1 MSNVNLTSTVILR
14 KALDILHNKLTFTK
28 SMNRQYDDQF
38 AKSGAK
44 IGDTL
49 KIRNP
54 VRVNVREGVTM
65 DVQDATETSQD
76 LVVSTRRGV
85 DLSFTSTDLT
95 MDIDDFSER
104 YLVPS
109 MAKLASKIDF
119 LNLSEYKNI
128 YSQVGTPGT
137 SPASALVYLQAAQ
150 KMNEMAAPDDER
162 RYACISPRAQ
172 SSTVNALTSFFNPM
186 KEISSQFRKGAM
198 GSAFGFDFGMTQNIN
213 KHTTGAFAGTTL
225 VDEGSGVTEGDAV
238 LTIDAFTDS
247 APTVKQGDVFTVVG
261 VNAVNP
267 ETGEDTGALQ
277 QFVVTADVTGS
288 SNEATVAVSPAFK
301 ASTTDPYQTITALP
315 ADGAAVTFAGTAE
328 TAYGIN
334 MAHHK
339 DAFTFVTADLEM
351 PQGVHFAA
359 RENHEGIS
367 MRIVKDYDIRN
378 DAFLCRLDVHFGT
391 KTVRPELACRI
402 IE

>member
-1 MSNVNLTSTVILR
+1 MSNTNLTSTVIVR

-54 VRVNVREGVTM
+54 IRTNVREGVTM

-109 MAKLASKIDF
+109 MAKLASKIDY
-119 LNLSEYKNI
+119 LNLSQYKNI

-137 SPASALVYLQAAQ
+137 SPATSLVYLQAAQ

-162 RYACISPRAQ
+162 RYACINPAAQ
-172 SSTVNALTSFFNPM
+172 SATVNGLASLFNPAT
-186 KEISSQFRKGAM
+186 EISSQFRKGAM
-198 GSAFGFDFGMTQNIN
+198 GSALGFEFGMTQKIN
-213 KHTTGAFAGTTL
+213 NHTCGAFAGTTL
-225 VDEGSGVTEGDAV
+225 VDDTVAEGDEV
-238 LTIDAFTDS
+238 ITVDAFTDA
-247 APTVKQGDVFTVVG
+247 APTIKQGDSFTIAG

-267 ETGEDTGALQ
+267 ETGEDTGSLQ
-277 QFVVTADVTGS
+277 QFVCTADVTGA
-288 SNEATVAVSPAFK
+288 SNEANIAVSPAFK
-301 ASTTDPYQTITALP
+301 ASSSDPYQTITALP
-315 ADGAAVTFAGTAE
+315 ADGAAVTFAGTAS
-328 TAYGIN
+328 TVYPIN
-334 MAHHK
+334 LAHHK

-351 PQGVHFAA
+351 PNGVDFAA
-359 RENHEGIS
+359 RENYEGIS
-367 MRIVKDYDIRN
+367 MRIVRNYDIIN
-378 DAFLCRLDVHFGT
+378 DAFPCRIDVHFGT
-391 KTVRPELACRI
+391 KTIRPELACRI
-402 IE
+402 IG